1 LPLSPDDIA
10 ARLRELER
18 TASLTHQRTEDHE
31 TDIRAFAP
39 ALVEMA
45 EIRSDIRAIQVMMAQ
60 EHTAG
65 LELARRIEEGKRES
79 AANRALIRVAAIG
92 LLGTF
97 LTSTGAVVAAL
108 LGGGP

>member
-1 LPLSPDDIA
+1 MSV
-10 ARLRELER
+10 
-18 TASLTHQRTEDHE
+18 TQQRSEDHE
-31 TDIRAFAP
+31 ADIRAFAP
-39 ALVEMA
+39 VVVEMA
-45 EIRSDIRAIQVMMAQ
+45 EIRAEVRAVQTLIAQ
-60 EHTAG
+60 EHTNG
-65 LELARRIEEGKRES
+65 LELARRIEDGKRES